1 MKDQFDAFLAKFEK
15 KYAYGGVYYVE
26 RLAIFAANL
35 ARAAERQARPVAKF
49 PRGFLFGFW
58 LRKRKLL
65 SILSSEKLS

>member
-1 MKDQFDAFLAKFEK
+1 MLAVKDQFDAFLAKFEK

-49 PRGFLFGFW
+49 PSGILGFW
-58 LRKRKLL
+58 LRKLL
-65 SILSSEKLS
+65 SFLSEKLS